1 MEIKDTL
8 HKNTRRSLIYLL
20 TVMVVLITMV
30 ATTEVT
36 LLQNGEYKV
45 TANMSIDSLNDYKSN
60 VEFTFEFPSGIM
72 SDGVRYA
79 QTLCIDVGTADYT
92 LTADTTGLP
101 AFVFW
106 MDCYTSCH
114 VIDDIDT
121 VHWFSGNST
130 YTQATNSFEW
140 QKSSEILWDSKFYD
154 YSSNNERGIGA
165 QGLRDPELEEKNLP
179 IRSASSFLRCFGSF
193 DVESVADYENS
204 VVSISGV
211 NFVNE
216 NNVTLE
222 GAIPGSAQNYGSSAG
237 LEFSFLTLFSF
248 ITLGFTF

>member
-45 TANMSIDSLNDYKSN
+45 TADMSIYPSNDYKSN

-79 QTLCIDVGTADYT
+79 QTLCIDVGTADYA

-106 MDCYTSCH
+106 MDCYTSCN
-114 VIDDIDT
+114 VIDDLGTIS
-121 VHWFSGNST
+121 WFSGNST

-140 QKSSEILWDSKFYD
+140 QISSGNSWDVLFYG
-154 YSSNNERGIGA
+154 YNSNNKIGIESY
-165 QGLRDPELEEKNLP
+165 GLRDPELEEKSLP

-193 DVESVADYENS
+193 DVQSVADYENS

-222 GAIPGSAQNYGSSAG
+222 GAIPGSAPKYGSSAG